1 MLISVFWLTQSWSV
15 FLFSLAEFAIMLRKV
30 GVTTCLAPDEGILYM
45 VIFILLRQLKLF
57 ILNNNKAM
65 IKLIKGSS
73 EHLSYFYNPRF
84 PQWRKAV
91 ISTSNKSTELCG
103 PRKAKELESLRFS
116 CGRTSK

>member
-1 MLISVFWLTQSWSV
+1 MS
-15 FLFSLAEFAIMLRKV
+15 
-30 GVTTCLAPDEGILYM
+30 CPDKGILHM
-45 VIFILLRQLKLF
+45 VIFILLKQLKLF

-73 EHLSYFYNPRF
+73 EHLSYFQNLGF